1 MQVRSTALH
10 LAAGGGHTAVVQAL
24 VRAGVSL
31 SPPWQPCPYPEA
43 LHSLNP
49 DPAPKLQTPTRKSQ
63 HPKPPIGTHGKRS
76 CGRRVAGPSQR
87 SLCLGAA
94 PGRLQVA
101 SGGGTRLARRRRR
114 PLPPRCSG
122 LHRRRPRLRQ
132 RHPRRLPLMHAAW
145 RCHRLGDVGWRCPGD
160 ATASMCTWSAVCGA
174 ADMVRYQRC
183 TDTAHLLLL
192 RESVVPVS
200 APRAAGSGG
209 QAGDWRRGEAARR
222 SGGHR
227 GARHAGACRR
237 NVAVCGPAPC

>member
-31 SPPWQPCPYPEA
+31 SPPWQHET

-49 DPAPKLQTPTRKSQ
+49 TLTLFPNSNPQPANPKTRN
-63 HPKPPIGTHGKRS
+63 HPSVLTVNARA
-76 CGRRVAGPSQR
+76 CRRVAGPAQR

-94 PGRLQVA
+94 PSRRQVA

-183 TDTAHLLLL
+183 ADTEPLLLL